1 MWKGKERE
9 GSLNI
14 LKALFPFKDKPTASS
29 AITLFVCQICL
40 HIQYGK
46 KKKKKPA
53 GCGLI

>member
-46 KKKKKPA
+46 KKKKPA